1 MKKTVIIIFISL
13 LILTGCKKKEEPKPF
28 PSIPS
33 TSPILENRILQLKE
47 TIRQNPKDVNAQI
60 ELGNIYMDTHRFA
73 DAIEAYSKALEI
85 DPNNVN
91 VRVDMGTCYRS
102 IGKPERAAEEYRKAI
117 SINPN
122 HANAH
127 RNLGVVLAFDFKR
140 KSEAVKE
147 FEQYLALLP
156 NAPDA
161 PKVRDLIAK
170 LKK

>member
-1 MKKTVIIIFISL
+1 MKKTIIILFISL
-13 LILTGCKKKEEPKPF
+13 LVFTGCKKKEEPKFYPPV
-28 PSIPS
+28 PSS
-33 TSPILENRILQLKE
+33 SPALENKIIQLKE
-47 TIRQNPKDVNAQI
+47 LTRKNPKDINSQI
-60 ELGNIYMDTHRFA
+60 ELGNIYMDIHRFA

-85 DPNNVN
+85 DPNNVD

-102 IGKPERAAEEYRKAI
+102 IGKSDKAAEEYRKAI

-127 RNLGVVLAFDFKR
+127 RNLGVVLAFDLKQ

-147 FEQYLALLP
+147 FEQYLAISP

-161 PKVRDLIAK
+161 AKVRSVIAK
-170 LKK
+170 LRK

>member
-1 MKKTVIIIFISL
+1 MKKIVIIFLISL
-13 LILTGCKKKEEPKPF
+13 LILTGCKKKEEPKPY
-28 PSIPS
+28 PQVPS
-33 TSPILENRILQLKE
+33 TSPILENKIIQLKE
-47 TIRQNPKDVNAQI
+47 LIRQNPKDLNAQI

-85 DPNNVN
+85 DPNNVD

-102 IGKPERAAEEYRKAI
+102 IGKSDKAAEEYRKAI

-127 RNLGVVLAFDFKR
+127 RNLGVVLAFDLKQ

-147 FEQYLALLP
+147 FEQYLAISP

-161 PKVRDLIAK
+161 SKVRDLIKK